1 MKICAVALPVVLAAA
16 LLPVA
21 CDEGRPSAPP
31 KRPPKPPKPAATA
44 PIAGKG
50 PAAGSVSVTTR
61 YPSARRVVA
70 IGDVHGDLAATRAA
84 LRLGGLI
91 DDGGHWSGGDTVLV
105 QTGDVLDRGDDE
117 QAILD
122 LLMNLQAEA
131 KKAGG
136 AVHLL
141 QGNHELMNAAGD
153 FRYVTPGGWT
163 DFQDAPGVDA
173 GDPRATRYPPEQ
185 RARVAAFLPGG
196 SYAKRIATHPVVVIV
211 GDTVFAHGGVT
222 PDYAEDV
229 ERINAEV
236 ATWLLGGPPKGAQVV
251 MKPDSPVWSRH
262 FSDDTDEEDCA
273 LLDQSLGKMK
283 AKRMVVGHTV
293 QKKINAACDDKVWRI
308 DVGMA
313 SHYGGTAQALEL
325 VDGEVRVLD

>member
-1 MKICAVALPVVLAAA
+1 MA
-16 LLPVA
+16 
-21 CDEGRPSAPP
+21 GNGPSTGAP
-31 KRPPKPPKPAATA
+31 A
-44 PIAGKG
+44 I
-50 PAAGSVSVTTR
+50 TTR

-70 IGDVHGDLAATRAA
+70 IGDVHGDLKATHAA

-91 DDGGHWSGGDTVLV
+91 DDGGHWAGGDTVVV

-122 LLMNLQAEA
+122 LLMSLQAEA

-153 FRYVTPGGWT
+153 FRYVTPGGWE
-163 DFQDAPGVDA
+163 DFRDAPGVDES
-173 GDPRATRYPPEQ
+173 DPRVARYPPDH
-185 RARVAAFLPGG
+185 RARAAAFLPGG

-222 PDYAEDV
+222 PTYAGDI
-229 ERINAEV
+229 ERINSEV
-236 ATWLLGGPPKGAQVV
+236 ASWLLGGPPKGAQIV

-262 FSDDTDEEDCA
+262 FSDDTDADDCTM
-273 LLDQSLGKMK
+273 LDESLDEMK

-293 QKKINAACDDKVWRI
+293 QRKINAACDDKVWRI

-313 SHYGGTAQALEL
+313 SHYGGTPQALEL
-325 VDGEVRVLD
+325 VDGEVRILD

>member
-1 MKICAVALPVVLAAA
+1 MPAGV
-16 LLPVA
+16 
-21 CDEGRPSAPP
+21 GPP
-31 KRPPKPPKPAATA
+31 AT
-44 PIAGKG
+44 KL
-50 PAAGSVSVTTR
+50 SVTTR

-70 IGDVHGDLAATRAA
+70 IGDVHGDLAATHAA
-84 LRLGGLI
+84 LRLSGLI

-122 LLMNLQAEA
+122 LLIGLQAEA

-153 FRYVTPGGWT
+153 FRYVTAGGWR
-163 DFQDAPGVDA
+163 DFQDAPGVDPA
-173 GDPRATRYPPEQ
+173 DPRATRYPPDQ

-196 SYAKRIATHPVVVIV
+196 SYAKKLAPHPVVVIV

-222 PDYAEDV
+222 PKYAADI

-236 ATWLLGGPPKGAQVV
+236 ASWLIGGSPKGAQIV

-262 FSDDTDEEDCA
+262 FSDDPDAADCA
-273 LLDQSLGKMK
+273 LLDQSLGTMK

-293 QKKINAACDDKVWRI
+293 QKKISAACDDRVWRI

-313 SHYGGTAQALEL
+313 SHYGGTPQALEL
-325 VDGEVRVLD
+325 VDGEVRVLR